1 MQLTE
6 EAVMKRKNG
15 SKLEGASQLV
25 EEIEIQIIEVKL
37 TLESHEK
44 KPEELDLVS
53 LEELVK
59 ELKNIAELTKNC
71 GEALQ
76 KLQDKFDFVDF

>member
-6 EAVMKRKNG
+6 DAVMKQKKG
-15 SKLEGASQLV
+15 SKLAEALQLA
-25 EEIEIQIIEVKL
+25 EEIEIKIIEAKL
-37 TLESHEK
+37 ILESHEK

-59 ELKNIAELTKNC
+59 EMKNIAKLTNNC

-76 KLQDKFDFVDF
+76 KLEDKFDFVDF